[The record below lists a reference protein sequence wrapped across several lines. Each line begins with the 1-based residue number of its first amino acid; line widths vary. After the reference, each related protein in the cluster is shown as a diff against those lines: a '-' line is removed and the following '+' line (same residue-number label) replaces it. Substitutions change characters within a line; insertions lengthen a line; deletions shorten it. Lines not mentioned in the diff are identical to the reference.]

1 MLAINACVSTWLA
14 GFVQAHVREFLHWR
28 DQRLRV
34 LTEAV
39 SNMKGVKLY
48 SWQSAFI
55 ERISKIRDSQELR
68 ALRKVGMWKAVMNTS
83 SSLTTVLIGLV
94 TFATYEIFDG
104 VSRGPLTSKLIFVSL
119 SYFLLIQEPISQGPS
134 VIALFINAARSYA
147 RLCSFATSA
156 ELDPDAVLAG
166 AYDGDSPT
174 ATSDDVLVSIRDGN
188 FKWLASND
196 ASTLKGIDIKCKR
209 NQLVAVIGR
218 VGAGKSSLAS
228 AILGDMIKVSGKVT
242 VCGSLAYVPQQAW
255 IMNATLRDN
264 ILFGH
269 RFDQVL
275 YDRVL
280 DGCALRPDL
289 EMLPAGDMTEIGEK
303 GINLSGGQKARVS
316 LARAV
321 YSRADVYILDDPLAA
336 VDAHVGKH
344 IFAHVLGPQGMLKT
358 RARILITNAVQ
369 YLSNVD
375 NIVMLRDG
383 QVAES
388 GSFSHV
394 MGSRG
399 EIFDYINVHMSESS
413 PDSSASSV
421 FDVDSISISEEL
433 SATSLSSMPR
443 LSRTKTIASSSSCSS
458 TTEAPSHGSVHK
470 LIAKEERTV
479 GGTQWETIQFYARA
493 CGI

>member
-1 MLAINACVSTWLA
+1 MIFRKVLRLSNESRSRHTVGEIVSYLSVDADRIAVAVNYVHCLWCYPLQIAVVMYMLYQTLGWSSLAGVVMLAINACVSTWLA

-147 RLCSFATSA
+147 RLCTFATSA

-242 VCGSLAYVPQQAW
+242 VCGSLAYVPQQA
-255 IMNATLRDN
+255 
-264 ILFGH
+264 
-269 RFDQVL
+269 
-275 YDRVL
+275 
-280 DGCALRPDL
+280 
-289 EMLPAGDMTEIGEK
+289 
-303 GINLSGGQKARVS
+303 
-316 LARAV
+316 
-321 YSRADVYILDDPLAA
+321 
-336 VDAHVGKH
+336 
-344 IFAHVLGPQGMLKT
+344 
-358 RARILITNAVQ
+358 
-369 YLSNVD
+369 
-375 NIVMLRDG
+375 
-383 QVAES
+383 
-388 GSFSHV
+388 
-394 MGSRG
+394 
-399 EIFDYINVHMSESS
+399 
-413 PDSSASSV
+413 
-421 FDVDSISISEEL
+421 
-433 SATSLSSMPR
+433 
-443 LSRTKTIASSSSCSS
+443 
-458 TTEAPSHGSVHK
+458 
-470 LIAKEERTV
+470 
-479 GGTQWETIQFYARA
+479 
-493 CGI
+493 